1 MPITPLHFGPA
12 LLARAAFGPRF
23 GLLGFLVSQV
33 LLDVEPGLK
42 LFGLAEEGAGLHEWH
57 SWALAP
63 AFVLAAWAVAMGLQW
78 GMRGVGQR
86 LVFVEQRWRWLR
98 SSSWSEAVG
107 ATFGVV
113 SHLLLDALYH
123 TDVATNVLLPGAS
136 GLIPQSALDLS
147 LLVLLPI
154 SAAIPWHKAR
164 HNTGYIN
171 SISLK

>member
-12 LLARAAFGPRF
+12 LIARAALGPRF

-33 LLDVEPGLK
+33 LLDLEPGLK
-42 LFGLAEEGAGLHEWH
+42 LFGLADEGAGLHEWH
-57 SWALAP
+57 TWALAP

-98 SSSWSEAVG
+98 SSSWSEAGG
-107 ATFGVV
+107 AIVGVV

-123 TDVATNVLLPGAS
+123 ADVAANVFLPGAS
-136 GLIPQSALDLS
+136 ALVSQSTLDLS
-147 LLVLLPI
+147 LLALLPI
-154 SAAIPWHKAR
+154 SAAILWHKTRA
-164 HNTGYIN
+164 NTG
-171 SISLK
+171 